1 MAQHITAALAGNPN
15 CGKTTLFNALT
26 GARQHVGN
34 YPGVTVEKRSGTVKS
49 GEILMDVVDLPGT
62 YSLTAYSPEEL
73 VARDFIVDERPQ
85 VVINI
90 IDATSLERNLY
101 LTIQFM
107 ELGAPMV
114 LALNM
119 MDAVKKQGKNIDVAL
134 LSSLLGVPVVE
145 TIARTG
151 AGKHELIQRTISFIR
166 EKKDNWNP
174 LYISYGSFLDP
185 ALGEME
191 KIIQEKTFLTD
202 RFPARWTALKYLE
215 GDEQIMAMGHQW
227 GGKVHARLTDL
238 VKEITDRCMQTLDV
252 EPDAIIADYRYGHIA
267 AMMKQGVVKRDTT
280 RQRIRLSDTIDRV
293 VTNQFLGPLIMLATL
308 YGIFQVTF
316 PIGEIPMGWVEA
328 FFEWLAAMALVL
340 IPSGFFQSLVVDG
353 IIGGVGGVMG
363 FVPLIMVM
371 FMAITILED
380 LGYMAR
386 MAYMMDRVF
395 RMFGLHGASLMPF
408 IVSGGIPGGCAVP
421 GVMAARTLR
430 SPKEKLATILTA
442 PFMNCGAKVPVFL
455 LLSAAFFPNN
465 AAGVMFGMTLLSWV
479 VVLLVAKLLRS
490 TVIRGEAT
498 PFVMELPPYRMPT
511 FRGVLMHTWERA
523 WQYMKKAGTVILG
536 ISILIWAAMTFPG
549 IPEDMSSQ
557 LQARQTAV
565 ETRMATAVDKPEIH
579 RQLHEELVSIENQ
592 RSSNALRYSF
602 AGRLGS
608 FFEPVTRLAGF
619 DWRTNIALL
628 GGFAAKE
635 VIVSSLGTVY
645 SLGAVDAQASDT
657 LGSRLAAD
665 PQWSPVTALSLM
677 VFVLL
682 YAPCFVTV
690 AVISRETSWKWA
702 VFSVVFN
709 TSLAFSLAAGVYQVG
724 RIF

>member
-1 MAQHITAALAGNPN
+1 MAQHIIAALAGNPN
-15 CGKTTLFNALT
+15 CGKTTMFNALT

-49 GEILMDVVDLPGT
+49 GETLMDVVDLPGT

-90 IDATSLERNLY
+90 LDASSLERNLY
-101 LTIQFM
+101 LSIQFM

-119 MDAVKKQGKNIDVAL
+119 MDAVKKQGKTIDVEM
-134 LSSLLGVPVVE
+134 LSSLLGLPVVE
-145 TIARTG
+145 TVARTG
-151 AGKHELIQRTISFIR
+151 AGKHELIQRTIAFIR
-166 EKKDNWNP
+166 ERKEQWKP
-174 LYISYGSFLDP
+174 LHISYGSLLDP
-185 ALGEME
+185 VLREME
-191 KIIQEKTFLTD
+191 DLITENKFLTD
-202 RFPARWTALKYLE
+202 RFPARWVGLKYLE
-215 GDEQIMAMGHQW
+215 EDEQVMALGEAS
-227 GGKVHARLTDL
+227 VHACHRQLLNMVEKTS
-238 VKEITDRCMQTLDV
+238 TRCIKNMDMA
-252 EPDAIIADYRYGHIA
+252 PDAIIADYRYGHIA

-280 RQRIRLSDTIDRV
+280 RERINLSDNIDRV
-293 VTNQFLGPLIMLATL
+293 VTSRFLGPIIMLATL

-328 FFEWLAAMALVL
+328 FFEWLAMVAVAMIPAGLV
-340 IPSGFFQSLVVDG
+340 QSLVVDG

-380 LGYMAR
+380 VGYMAR

-395 RMFGLHGASLMPF
+395 RIFGLHGASLMPF

-421 GVMAARTLR
+421 GVLAARTLR

-455 LLSAAFFPNN
+455 LLSAAFFPKN
-465 AAGVMFGMTLLSWV
+465 AAGVMFGMTLVSWTV
-479 VVLLVAKLLRS
+479 ALLVAKLLRS

-511 FRGVLMHTWERA
+511 FRGVLIHTWERA

-549 IPEDMSSQ
+549 VPSYMSSQ
-557 LQARQTAV
+557 FQAQQKAIEVQMAASPSKKPQLQQ
-565 ETRMATAVDKPEIH
+565 
-579 RQLHEELVSIENQ
+579 ELDHIENRAAQ
-592 RSSNALRYSF
+592 AALRYSF
-602 AGRLGS
+602 AGRVGS
-608 FFEPVTRLAGF
+608 FFEPLTQLAGF

-645 SLGAVDAQASDT
+645 SLGAVDTQSSDS
-657 LGSRLAAD
+657 LGSRLLAD
-665 PQWSPVTALSLM
+665 PMWSPVSALALM
-677 VFVLL
+677 IFVLL

-690 AVISRETSWKWA
+690 AVISKETSWKWA
-702 VFSVVFN
+702 TFSVVFN
-709 TSLAFSLAAGVYQVG
+709 TTLAFSLAVGVYQVG
-724 RIF
+724 NMVF